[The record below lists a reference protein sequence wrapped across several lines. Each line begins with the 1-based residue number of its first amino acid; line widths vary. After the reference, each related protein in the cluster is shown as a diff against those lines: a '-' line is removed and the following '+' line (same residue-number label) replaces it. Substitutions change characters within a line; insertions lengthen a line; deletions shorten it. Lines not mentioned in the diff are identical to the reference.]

1 MKTIKELT
9 RPNIWSL
16 APYSSARN
24 EYSGHVAHVF
34 LDANENP
41 FNGPYNRYP
50 DPLQESLKERLSE
63 VKNVPAE
70 NIFLGNGSDEAID
83 LVYRCF
89 CEPKK
94 DNVVAICPTYGM
106 YEVCAD
112 INDVEYRKVMLDEN
126 YQITAEKLLAA
137 CDANTKAIWI
147 CSPNNPTGNNIMGEE
162 IEKVI
167 ENFDGIV
174 VVDEAYID
182 FSNQKSFKHYVGNDN
197 YNVIVLQTMSKA
209 WGSAAIRLGMAFAK
223 KEIIGIFNKVKYPYN
238 VNMLTQEQAMKRLKD
253 TQPVEQWVNILL
265 QERERTIEAFGEL
278 PICEKIYPTDANFFL
293 AKVKDAQRAYDYL
306 VDKGII
312 VRNRTRIALCNN
324 CLRVTIGTRE
334 ENNELIGALR
344 DMK

>member
-1 MKTIKELT
+1 MKTIKDLT
-9 RPNIWSL
+9 RQNIWSL

-50 DPLQESLKERLSE
+50 DPLQEELKERISSI
-63 VKNVPAE
+63 KNVPAE

-112 INDVEYRKVMLDEN
+112 INDVEYRKVMLDED
-126 YQITAEKLLAA
+126 YQIKAEKLLAA

-147 CSPNNPTGNNIMGEE
+147 CSPNNPTGNNICSEE

-167 ENFDGIV
+167 EQFDGIV

-182 FSNQKSFKHYVGNDN
+182 FSNQKSFKRYVSNDN

-223 KEIIGIFNKVKYPYN
+223 KDIIGIFNKVKYPYN
-238 VNMLTQEQAMKRLKD
+238 VNALTQEQAMKRLND
-253 TQPVEQWVNILL
+253 PQAVSQWVSILL
-265 QERERTIEAFGEL
+265 QERGRMVEAFAEL
-278 PICEKIYPTDANFFL
+278 PICEKVYPTDANFFL
-293 AKVKDAQRAYDYL
+293 AKVEDAQGTYDYL
-306 VDKGII
+306 VEKGII
-312 VRNRTRIALCNN
+312 VRNRTRITLCNN

-334 ENNELIGALR
+334 ENNELLGALR
-344 DMK
+344 SMK

>member
-1 MKTIKELT
+1 MRTIKDLV

-50 DPLQESLKERLSE
+50 DPLQEELKERISK

-112 INDVEYRKVMLDEN
+112 INDVEYRKVLLDED
-126 YQITAEKLLAA
+126 YQISADKLLAA

-147 CSPNNPTGNNIMGEE
+147 CSPNNPSGNNIRSEE

-167 ENFDGIV
+167 DQFDGIV

-182 FSNQKSFKHYVGNDN
+182 FSNQKTFSRYVNSETS
-197 YNVIVLQTMSKA
+197 NVIVLQTMSKA

-238 VNMLTQEQAMKRLKD
+238 VNMLTQEQAMKRLND
-253 TQPVEQWVNILL
+253 TQAVSQWVNILL
-265 QERERTIEAFGEL
+265 QERGRMVEAFAEL
-278 PICEKIYPTDANFFL
+278 PICEKVYPTDANFFL
-293 AKVKDAQRAYDYL
+293 AKVKDAQGTYDFL
-306 VDKGII
+306 VEKGII
-312 VRNRTRIALCNN
+312 VRNRTRITLCNN

-334 ENNELIGALR
+334 ENNELLGALR
-344 DMK
+344 SIQ

>member
-1 MKTIKELT
+1 M
-9 RPNIWSL
+9 
-16 APYSSARN
+16 AQ
-24 EYSGHVAHVF
+24 VF

-50 DPLQESLKERLSE
+50 DPLQEELKERISSI
-63 VKNVPAE
+63 KNVPAE

-112 INDVEYRKVMLDEN
+112 INDVEYRKVLLDED
-126 YQITAEKLLAA
+126 YQIKAEKLLAA

-147 CSPNNPTGNNIMGEE
+147 CSPNNPTGNNINSEE

-167 ENFDGIV
+167 EQFDGIV

-182 FSNQKSFKHYVGNDN
+182 FSNQKSFKRYVSNDN

-223 KEIIGIFNKVKYPYN
+223 EDIIGIFNKVKYPYN
-238 VNMLTQEQAMKRLKD
+238 VNALTQEQAMKRLND
-253 TQPVEQWVNILL
+253 PQAVSQWVSILL
-265 QERERTIEAFGEL
+265 QERGRMVEAFAEL
-278 PICEKIYPTDANFFL
+278 PICEKVYPTDANFFL
-293 AKVKDAQRAYDYL
+293 AKVEDAQGTYDYL
-306 VDKGII
+306 VEKGII
-312 VRNRTRIALCNN
+312 VRNRTRITLCNN

-334 ENNELIGALR
+334 ENNELLGALR
-344 DMK
+344 SMK

>member
-1 MKTIKELT
+1 MKTIKDLT
-9 RPNIWSL
+9 RQNIWSL

-50 DPLQESLKERLSE
+50 DPLQEELKERISSI
-63 VKNVPAE
+63 KNVPAE

-112 INDVEYRKVMLDEN
+112 INDVEYRKVLLDED
-126 YQITAEKLLAA
+126 YQIKAEKLLAA

-147 CSPNNPTGNNIMGEE
+147 CSPNNPTGNNINSEE

-167 ENFDGIV
+167 EQFDGIV

-182 FSNQKSFKHYVGNDN
+182 FSNQKSFKRYVSNDN

-223 KEIIGIFNKVKYPYN
+223 KDIIGIFNKVKYPYN
-238 VNMLTQEQAMKRLKD
+238 VNALTQEQAMKRLND
-253 TQPVEQWVNILL
+253 PQAVSQWVSILL
-265 QERERTIEAFGEL
+265 QERGRMVDAFAEL
-278 PICEKIYPTDANFFL
+278 PICEKVYPTDANFFL
-293 AKVKDAQRAYDYL
+293 AKVEDAQGTYDYL
-306 VDKGII
+306 VEKGII
-312 VRNRTRIALCNN
+312 VRNRTRITLCNN

-334 ENNELIGALR
+334 ENNELLGALR
-344 DMK
+344 SMK

>member
-1 MKTIKELT
+1 MKTIKDLT

-50 DPLQESLKERLSE
+50 DPLQEELKERISSI
-63 VKNVPAE
+63 KNVPAE

-112 INDVEYRKVMLDEN
+112 INDVEYRKVLLDED
-126 YQITAEKLLAA
+126 YQIKAEKLLAA

-147 CSPNNPTGNNIMGEE
+147 CSPNNPTGNNINSEE

-167 ENFDGIV
+167 EQFDGII

-182 FSNQKSFKHYVGNDN
+182 FSNQKSFKRYVSNDN

-223 KEIIGIFNKVKYPYN
+223 EDIIGIFNKVKYPYN
-238 VNMLTQEQAMKRLKD
+238 VNALTQEQAMKRLND
-253 TQPVEQWVNILL
+253 PQAVSQWVSILL
-265 QERERTIEAFGEL
+265 QERGRMVEAFAEL
-278 PICEKIYPTDANFFL
+278 PICEKVYPTDANFFL
-293 AKVKDAQRAYDYL
+293 AKVEDAQGTYDYL
-306 VDKGII
+306 VEKGII
-312 VRNRTRIALCNN
+312 VRNRTRITLCNN

-334 ENNELIGALR
+334 ENNELLGTLR
-344 DMK
+344 SMK